1 MRYNTTVNIA
11 TGFSPYFMMNGR
23 EMPTPAHEHIQSTY
37 DKIKNVEVEG
47 YYGNLI
53 IAMMLIWEAVGEEI
67 INKTEHY
74 NKTIGI
80 NVESDIKS
88 YEVGQYVFMRQIPR
102 RFYKDKIEN
111 VKYHIN
117 FKLQPIRWTGPY
129 RIIEKVSP
137 VLYVLDFHNVQ
148 KKIHIIHLK
157 LASNTSIHRRR
168 LELIRMR
175 ERNERKD
182 DGHEQEDIHANDEVI
197 VE

>member
-1 MRYNTTVNIA
+1 M
-11 TGFSPYFMMNGR
+11 
-23 EMPTPAHEHIQSTY
+23 
-37 DKIKNVEVEG
+37 KNSLE
-47 YYGNLI
+47 
-53 IAMMLIWEAVGEEI
+53 
-67 INKTEHY
+67 TEHY

-80 NVESDIKS
+80 NVESDIKL
-88 YEVGQYVFMRQIPR
+88 YEVEQYVFMRQIPR

-111 VKYHIN
+111 VKYHI
-117 FKLQPIRWTGPY
+117 KLQSIRWTGPY

-148 KKIHIIHLK
+148 RKINIIHLR

-175 ERNERKD
+175 ERKERKD
-182 DGHEQEDIHANDEVI
+182 DWHEQEEIHDNDEII